1 MIFWAK
7 GASSA
12 IFIIGNLSSL
22 NSPQLINSVDGET
35 LGLTGYS
42 KLISPYNFWA
52 FGLVKNS
59 NNAIADS
66 LFFENLATPPPDI
79 FIWAPLS
86 PLSWFG
92 KINKRFFI
100 HSLCCGSSENLSLPK

>member
-22 NSPQLINSVDGET
+22 NLPQLINSVDGET
-35 LGLTGYS
+35 LGFAGYS

-52 FGLVKNS
+52 IGLVKNS

-79 FIWAPLS
+79 LICAPLS

-100 HSLCCGSSENLSLPK
+100 HSLCLGSSENLSLPK